1 MTIFDFLVVGA
12 GLSGATIAQ
21 LAAQDGHKVLVI
33 DKRNHIAGNCYDEVD
48 EQTNIRISKY
58 GAHLFHTNDEEVW
71 KYVQQFGSWKR
82 WDHKVIADV
91 SGIYVPIP
99 VCPIT
104 INTLLGTNISSEAE
118 MKEWLEKN
126 TIQCTSPKN
135 SADVALSRV
144 GPELYKL
151 LFQDYTKKQ
160 WDKDPS
166 ELDPS
171 VLARIP
177 VRYGFDERYFSD
189 KFQMLPKNGYTEIVR
204 NMLNH
209 PNITVILKTS
219 WDTFQQDA
227 LKEGIQWNELV
238 FTGPIDQY
246 FQRLGLPSLEYRS
259 INFTTMS
266 MKNKGYFQPNSV
278 VNFPTY
284 ATEFTRCVEYKHF
297 LHQTSDWTVVCF
309 EQTCS
314 NGEPYYPVPTPE
326 NQALYEKYKEYAQ
339 KENNVHFVGRLASYK
354 YFNMD
359 QAIRNAMDYYR
370 NILCLNIKKYQN

>member
-1 MTIFDFLVVGA
+1 MTIFDFVIVGA

-21 LAAQDGHKVLVI
+21 LAAQDGYNVLVI
-33 DKRNHIAGNCYDEVD
+33 EKRNHIAGNCYDEID
-48 EQTNIRISKY
+48 KQSGIRINKY
-58 GAHLFHTNDEEVW
+58 GAHIFHTNDEEVW
-71 KYVQQFGSWKR
+71 NFVQKFGTWKR

-91 SGIYVPIP
+91 SGTYAPIP
-99 VCPIT
+99 VCPTT

-118 MKEWLEKN
+118 MKEWLDN
-126 TIQCTSPKN
+126 HTIPCASPKN
-135 SADVALSRV
+135 SADIALSRV

-177 VRYGFDERYFSD
+177 VRYGFDDRYFSD
-189 KFQMLPKNGYTEIVR
+189 RFQALPENGYTEIVET
-204 NMLNH
+204 MLYH
-209 PNITVILKTS
+209 PNISVKLGVS
-219 WDTFQQDA
+219 WDNFQHIA
-227 LKEGIQWNELV
+227 IEEGIQWNQLI

-246 FQRLGLPSLEYRS
+246 FQRLGLKPLEYRS
-259 INFTTMS
+259 IDFHWIRMENL
-266 MKNKGYFQPNSV
+266 GYFQPNSV
-278 VNFPTY
+278 VNFPMRT
-284 ATEFTRCVEYKHF
+284 TPHTRCIEYKHF
-297 LHQTSDWTVVCF
+297 LHQRSDWTIVSL

-314 NGEPYYPVPTPE
+314 SGEPYYPVPTAE
-326 NQALYEKYKEYAQ
+326 NMALYERYKEYAA
-339 KENNVHFVGRLASYK
+339 KEKDVHFVGRLASYK

-370 NILCLNIKKYQN
+370 KHLCLRNRL